1 MNLKSLFAALLAA
14 LLLPALVLAAAP
26 AMKEGMWEI
35 TTTTVMPDMPFQ
47 VPPVTVNHC
56 YTKEELKNQNY
67 VPQQDDK
74 CKMTESKQSGN
85 KFTWKVVCTGQNK
98 GTGEGEITFKGTS
111 YEGKMAFKSEGMK
124 MTSRYKAKRI
134 GDCQ

>member
-1 MNLKSLFAALLAA
+1 MKRKSLCGTLLAS

-47 VPPVTVNHC
+47 MPPVTVKHC
-56 YTKEELKNQNY
+56 YTREELKEQNY

-74 CKMTESKQSGN
+74 CKVTESKLSGN
-85 KFTWKVVCTGQNK
+85 KFTWKVVCTGESK
-98 GTGEGEITFKGTS
+98 GT
-111 YEGKMAFKSEGMK
+111 
-124 MTSRYKAKRI
+124 
-134 GDCQ
+134 